1 MYICIIIDL
10 YDVNRHNGSIS
21 INKLGFTKM
30 IGRITQIME
39 RESLTPSKF
48 AEAIG
53 IQRSAMSHILNGRN
67 NVSLDVLIKILDR
80 FTYVDSDWLLFGKGE
95 MMRNHVSAQPDLFSN
110 TAINPSGG
118 QVALEYRK
126 EMRVDTP
133 VNNIK
138 QPVVEQIIQQET
150 VTKKVSKIMVFYSDN
165 TFDTFVSEK
174 NKKE

>member
-1 MYICIIIDL
+1 
-10 YDVNRHNGSIS
+10 
-21 INKLGFTKM
+21 M

-39 RESLTPSKF
+39 REGLTSSKF

-53 IQRSAMSHILNGRN
+53 IQRSAMSHILKGRN
-67 NVSLDVLIKILDR
+67 N
-80 FTYVDSDWLLFGKGE
+80 VDSDWLLFGKGE
-95 MMRNHVSAQPDLFSN
+95 MVRDHMSTQPDLFSN

-118 QVALEYRK
+118 QAALEYRK

-133 VNNIK
+133 VNTVK
-138 QPVVEQIIQQET
+138 PTVVEQIIQQET
-150 VTKKVSKIMVFYSDN
+150 ATRKVSKIMVFYSDN

>member
-1 MYICIIIDL
+1 
-10 YDVNRHNGSIS
+10 
-21 INKLGFTKM
+21 M
-30 IGRITQIME
+30 IERITQIME
-39 RESLTPSKF
+39 REGLTPSKF

-67 NVSLDVLIKILDR
+67 NVSLDVLIKILGR

-95 MMRNHVSAQPDLFSN
+95 MIRDHVLTQPDLFSN
-110 TAINPSGG
+110 MAINPPEG

-133 VNNIK
+133 VNSVK
-138 QPVVEQIIQQET
+138 QPVVEHIIQQET
-150 VTKKVSKIMVFYSDN
+150 TTRKISKIMVFYTDN
-165 TFDTFVSEK
+165 TFDTFISEK

>member
-1 MYICIIIDL
+1 
-10 YDVNRHNGSIS
+10 
-21 INKLGFTKM
+21 M
-30 IGRITQIME
+30 IGRITKIIE
-39 RESLTPSKF
+39 REGLTPSKF

-67 NVSLDVLIKILDR
+67 NVSLDVLMKILDR

-95 MMRNHVSAQPDLFSN
+95 MERNRVAAQPDLFSN

-133 VNNIK
+133 VNTTK
-138 QPVVEQIIQQET
+138 TPVVETITRKET
-150 VTKKVSKIMVFYSDN
+150 PARKISKIMVFYSDN
-165 TFDTFVSEK
+165 TFDTFISEK
-174 NKKE
+174 DKKE

>member
-1 MYICIIIDL
+1 
-10 YDVNRHNGSIS
+10 
-21 INKLGFTKM
+21 M

-39 RESLTPSKF
+39 REGLTPSKF

-95 MMRNHVSAQPDLFSN
+95 MVRDHMSTQPDLFSN

-118 QVALEYRK
+118 QAALEYRK
-126 EMRVDTP
+126 EMRVDIP
-133 VNNIK
+133 VNTVK
-138 QPVVEQIIQQET
+138 PTVVEQIIQQET
-150 VTKKVSKIMVFYSDN
+150 TTRKVSKIMVFYSDN

>member
-1 MYICIIIDL
+1 
-10 YDVNRHNGSIS
+10 
-21 INKLGFTKM
+21 M

-39 RESLTPSKF
+39 REGLTPSKF

-95 MMRNHVSAQPDLFSN
+95 MVRDHMSTQPDLFSN
-110 TAINPSGG
+110 TAIHPSGG
-118 QVALEYRK
+118 QAALEYRK

-133 VNNIK
+133 VNTVK
-138 QPVVEQIIQQET
+138 PPVVEQIIQQET
-150 VTKKVSKIMVFYSDN
+150 TTRKVSKIMVFYSDN

>member
-1 MYICIIIDL
+1 
-10 YDVNRHNGSIS
+10 
-21 INKLGFTKM
+21 M
-30 IGRITQIME
+30 IERITQIME
-39 RESLTPSKF
+39 REGLTPSKF

-95 MMRNHVSAQPDLFSN
+95 MIRDHVLTQPDLFSN
-110 TAINPSGG
+110 TVINPPEG

-133 VNNIK
+133 VNSVK
-138 QPVVEQIIQQET
+138 QPVVEHIIQQET
-150 VTKKVSKIMVFYSDN
+150 TTRKISKIMVFYTDN
-165 TFDTFVSEK
+165 TFDTFISEK

>member
-1 MYICIIIDL
+1 
-10 YDVNRHNGSIS
+10 
-21 INKLGFTKM
+21 M
-30 IGRITQIME
+30 IERITQIME
-39 RESLTPSKF
+39 REGLTPSKF

-80 FTYVDSDWLLFGKGE
+80 FAYVDSDWLLFGKGE
-95 MMRNHVSAQPDLFSN
+95 MERNRMPTQPDLFSN

-133 VNNIK
+133 VNS
-138 QPVVEQIIQQET
+138 IIQQET

-165 TFDTFVSEK
+165 TFDTFISEK

>member
-1 MYICIIIDL
+1 
-10 YDVNRHNGSIS
+10 
-21 INKLGFTKM
+21 M

-39 RESLTPSKF
+39 REGLTPSKF

-67 NVSLDVLIKILDR
+67 NVSLDVLIKILGR

-95 MMRNHVSAQPDLFSN
+95 MIRDHVLTQPDLFSN
-110 TAINPSGG
+110 TANPPEG

-133 VNNIK
+133 VNTIK
-138 QPVVEQIIQQET
+138 PPVVEQIIQQET
-150 VTKKVSKIMVFYSDN
+150 ATRKVSKIMVFYSDN